1 MKGRTSRV
9 LLLATVLAL
18 GVLAWF
24 VKDDFETVEQT
35 VEVGYRGEA
44 RVNPFLAAERLY
56 TALDAPARTLPGAPR
71 GLPPA
76 DHALL
81 VLSPKRSFSRQRA
94 DKLFAWVRGGGHLV
108 VALDEAPSLDPLLAH
123 YGVRLKGDPE
133 TETGSETVEVR
144 LHSGVTAHVE
154 IAKAPRLVD
163 PSHTAR
169 FAAGSALGSFLLR
182 FDEGAGRVTLLSD
195 PSFLTNER
203 IGRGDHARVAWALV
217 QRASEAPPRGVWIVV
232 REDLPTLAGLLARH
246 AWAASLSGLLLLGA
260 WLWSAGARFGPVL
273 PDPPRGRRS
282 LLEHIQAA
290 GDFLLRTGRGEDLA
304 QSARQAL
311 LRRVEIRE
319 PDWSKLPLPELAQR
333 LAQHAKLP
341 VPRIESA
348 LRGPVLGAADLA
360 ATVQTLETLRRSL

>member
-1 MKGRTSRV
+1 MRRPLLVVLLAV
-9 LLLATVLAL
+9 LLLLVA
-18 GVLAWF
+18 LAWF
-24 VKDDFETVEQT
+24 SRGDFETVEEK
-35 VEVGYRGEA
+35 VEVGYRGKA
-44 RVNPFLAAERLY
+44 RINPYLATERLY

-71 GLPPA
+71 ELPPA

-81 VLSPKRSFSRQRA
+81 VLSRERSFSKERT
-94 DKLFAWVRGGGHLV
+94 DKLFAWVRRGGHLV
-108 VALDEAPSLDPLLAH
+108 IALDEAPSLDPLLAH
-123 YGVRLKGDPE
+123 YRVRVYGDPE
-133 TETGSETVEVR
+133 KETGTETVAVPLRTG
-144 LHSGVTAHVE
+144 GTAHVE
-154 IAKAPRLVD
+154 IAKAPRLID
-163 PSHTAR
+163 SSHAAR
-169 FAAGSALGSFLLR
+169 FTAGSPQGAFLLR
-182 FDEGAGRVTLLSD
+182 FDEGAGHVTILSD

-203 IGRGDHARVAWALV
+203 IGRMDHARVAWALV
-217 QRASEAPPRGVWIVV
+217 QRTSDPPRGVWIVG
-232 REDLPTLAGLLARH
+232 REDLPTLTGLLARH

-273 PDPPRGRRS
+273 PDPPRDRRS

-304 QSARQAL
+304 QAARQAL

-319 PDWSKLPLPELAQR
+319 PEWAKLPVPDLARR
-333 LAQHAKLP
+333 LAEPSKLP